1 MLERLDCDSRP
12 TLEWRGWPLLWCVV
26 GLLAAGYPTILS
38 GFANVQGGLGDP
50 LLVNFTLEYSF
61 RWVAEMPLADDLW
74 SPPIFYPVRD
84 VATYTDL
91 LLGVAPIY
99 WSWRWLGF
107 TPHTAYQLWMLSCWA
122 LNFLTYYLLLNRG
135 IRVTGFAAGA
145 GAALFAFGSPRFANI
160 MHQQLVPQFFLVV
173 SLWAAVELT
182 RSSNRSS
189 RRGMDWLWTALLI
202 AGITLQFLTAVYPLI
217 FSLIAAAAALA
228 IGCLSRSCRRTL
240 LRVLGR
246 IAIPLTVLTTLAA
259 VVAAPVLLKYLQTSV
274 IVGPRQ
280 YSVTRLPN
288 MSSWFLMGKFNV
300 LYGWLHDWLTF
311 PRSDWPLHHN
321 GLGFFTPILCAI
333 GLWKGRG
340 NRLVQ
345 FLVIGLAA
353 LFICTLRWPWNHSLW
368 PLIREVVPGAAAL
381 RAVARVGMMA
391 LFPAAVGLAFFM
403 DRVAARRAWLLALF
417 SFLVMAEQIHFPLVF
432 DKGAFETQVE
442 NISSRIPNDSE
453 AFLLTTTVEKS
464 TANPHDVAP
473 WVSFVTNVPT
483 INGRYGNRPREWR
496 LRHVEA
502 TTQEQTEAIRLS
514 LQQWITDH
522 SLDPDRITCLP
533 MDPDPVFLEH

>member
-1 MLERLDCDSRP
+1 MLERLDRDSRP

-50 LLVNFTLEYSF
+50 LLVNFTLEHSF

-91 LLGVAPIY
+91 LFGVAPIY

-189 RRGMDWLWTALLI
+189 RRGTDWLWTALLI
-202 AGITLQFLTAVYPLI
+202 AGLTLQFLTAVYPLI

-259 VVAAPVLLKYLQTSV
+259 VIAAPVFLKYLQTSV

-345 FLVIGLAA
+345 FLVIGLTA

-403 DRVAARRAWLLALF
+403 DRVAARRTWLLALF

-432 DKGAFETQVE
+432 DKDAFETQVE

-502 TTQEQTEAIRLS
+502 TTQEQTEVIRLS